1 MSGLSWLSSIL
12 TKIICLNSVR
22 RHMAAAQ
29 RSHGLALG
37 EDFRLVS
44 DPENSPRGF
53 LEAHGG
59 AELSHSEHVPYDIS
73 TAAHM
78 SKPAG
83 HVVFDR
89 SGSSK
94 SGAAVVQGIHS
105 AGSSPMPVVSTNL
118 VQAGP
123 SAGRLSFIRCQFS
136 HTLSRDGAVR
146 LYCDV
151 DVSHFDHNLITQQP
165 LLGLAQPSSP
175 RQAWQ

>member
-1 MSGLSWLSSIL
+1 
-12 TKIICLNSVR
+12 
-22 RHMAAAQ
+22 MAAAQ

-94 SGAAVVQGIHS
+94 SGAAVGLRNHRLHARPGNKQPGAKAKQASGANAADVKASRRQQGC
-105 AGSSPMPVVSTNL
+105 
-118 VQAGP
+118 
-123 SAGRLSFIRCQFS
+123 IRDNVF
-136 HTLSRDGAVR
+136 
-146 LYCDV
+146 
-151 DVSHFDHNLITQQP
+151 N
-165 LLGLAQPSSP
+165 
-175 RQAWQ
+175 W

>member
-1 MSGLSWLSSIL
+1 
-12 TKIICLNSVR
+12 
-22 RHMAAAQ
+22 MAAAQ

-136 HTLSRDGAVR
+136 HTLSRDGAGLRNHR
-146 LYCDV
+146 LHARPGNKQPGAKAKQASGANAADV
-151 DVSHFDHNLITQQP
+151 KASRRQQ
-165 LLGLAQPSSP
+165 GCI
-175 RQAWQ
+175 RDNVFNW